1 MSSDRV
7 RPEDYRSTQHEPA
20 DFDAFWHATVAQA
33 RRVDLEIE
41 LAPVPTALVT
51 LEVYDVSFRGF
62 AGDRIRAWL
71 RLPRERSGPLPGV
84 VQFFGYGNGRGHVL
98 RDLRWASAGYAHLVV
113 DARGQ
118 GHGDTD
124 DPHAAGG
131 PSSGEFLTRGIRSRE
146 EYYYRRVFTDAV
158 RAVDAARSIDLV
170 DGDRIVALGASQGGG
185 IALAMTGLVPE
196 LRAAVIQAP
205 FLCELN
211 RAAQL
216 TTEYPYSVLAE
227 HFAARR
233 GDVERALET
242 LAYFDGVNFARRS
255 HVPALFSVGLADR
268 IAPPETGY
276 AAFHAYAGPKQ
287 LVAWPYNG
295 HEAGGELDEEHG
307 LAFVAQALAGAGTAQ
322 THHNNPTR
330 EHSAETTGASTRRAS
345 SAADPGHTSRGIT

>member
-1 MSSDRV
+1 MSADRT

-20 DFDAFWHATVAQA
+20 DFDAFWNATLSEA
-33 RRVDLEIE
+33 RAIDVDVTLSP
-41 LAPVPTALVT
+41 ANTALVT
-51 LEVYDVSFRGF
+51 LDVYDVSFRGF

-84 VQFFGYGNGRGHVL
+84 VQFFGYGNGRGHAL

-124 DPHAAGG
+124 DPQATGG
-131 PSSGEFLTRGIRSRE
+131 PSAGEFLTRGIRSRE

-158 RAVDAARSIDLV
+158 RAVDAMRSIGLV

-211 RAAQL
+211 RAPQL
-216 TTEYPYSVLAE
+216 TSEYPYSVLTE

-233 GDVERALET
+233 GDVDRSLET

-255 HVPALFSVGLADR
+255 QAPALFSIGLADL

-276 AAFHAYAGPKQ
+276 AAYHAYAGPKQ

-295 HEAGGELDEEHG
+295 HEAGGEVDEEHG
-307 LAFVAQALAGAGTAQ
+307 LAFVAHVLDGGEHPR
-322 THHNNPTR
+322 THHNNRTR
-330 EHSAETTGASTRRAS
+330 EHPAETTGASMRRRKL
-345 SAADPGHTSRGIT
+345 GGRSRPHQ